1 MAVGQAAMQPSIYLD
16 NNATTQIAPEVLQ
29 AMTECWEAGFANPGS
44 QHAFGRAA
52 RTRLEDARESIAAIL
67 EADPSEVIFTS
78 GGTEAI
84 NLVVHGLTCGR
95 RGSILLTRGEHP
107 AVREACQFAAAS
119 GLLLREL
126 PVDQQGRLM
135 DSEAI
140 QMLDRSSRLACL
152 ILAHNETGVLQQP
165 AGFAAACRSQHVP
178 LLLDAVQ
185 AVGKI
190 PVSFRS
196 TGAAALAFAAHKFH
210 GPRGVGGLLLRRGLR
225 LTPLLH
231 GGHQEGGKRPGTEPV
246 PLIVG
251 MAKALQLWHSE
262 HIERQQSAAA
272 LRDDLEQLL
281 RRSCDPVRIH
291 GSETHRL
298 PNTISIAFPGVS
310 GEALLVSLHMAGIAC
325 SLGSTCASGSAE
337 PAPALLAMGIPETI
351 CRSTIR
357 LSLSKNTTADEI
369 RQAASVITATV
380 QRLRGTAGSAT

>member
-1 MAVGQAAMQPSIYLD
+1 MGQAAAQPSIYLD

-29 AMTECWEAGFANPGS
+29 AMTECWQLGFANPGS
-44 QHAFGRAA
+44 QHSFGRAA

-67 EADPSEVIFTS
+67 DADPSEVIFTS

-84 NLVVHGLTCGR
+84 NLAVHGLTCGR
-95 RGSILLTRGEHP
+95 QGSILLTRGEHP
-107 AVREACQFAAAS
+107 AVREACQYAAAS
-119 GLLLREL
+119 GLLLHEL
-126 PVDQQGRLM
+126 PVDQQGRLT

-140 QMLDRSSRLACL
+140 RMLDESSRLACL

-165 AGFAAACRSQHVP
+165 TAFAAACNSRRVP

-185 AVGKI
+185 AVGKV
-190 PVSFRS
+190 PVSFRR

-262 HIERQQSAAA
+262 HIDRSRSMAA
-272 LRDDLEQLL
+272 LRDQLEQLL
-281 RRSCDPVRIH
+281 RHNCAPVQIH
-291 GSETHRL
+291 GSETNRL

-337 PAPALLAMGIPETI
+337 PAPALLAMGIPESI

-357 LSLSKNTTADEI
+357 LSLSKNTTAAEVLE
-369 RQAASVITATV
+369 AASVITTTV
-380 QRLRGTAGSAT
+380 QRLRGTAGSTT